1 MSDASRA
8 RSFDRAAA
16 RYAGSRPSYPP
27 FVLDAVEEFLARPL
41 SGARA
46 ADVGAGTGI
55 ATALLRERG
64 AEVLAVEPGEGMA
77 AQFRDGRPDLAVVRG
92 DGNAL
97 PLHDSCLDLI
107 TYAQAWQWT
116 DTDRSVPEALRVLRP
131 GGVLAVWWNTTD
143 FDVPWIAAQH
153 ERIARFGGVQARA
166 RTRPGDAEA
175 IALAG
180 FTGLRAVRRRR
191 VWTRTVPLATHLA
204 NIGSRSALL
213 VRGEDA
219 VRDFLAEEGARLRE
233 KFPGEV
239 VEESYVVDLVMAAAP

>member
-27 FVLDAVEEFLARPL
+27 FVLDAVEEFLAHPL

-46 ADVGAGTGI
+46 VDVGAGTGI

-64 AEVLAVEPGEGMA
+64 AEVVAVEPGEDMA
-77 AQFRDGRPDLAVVRG
+77 AQFRAGRPGLAVVRG

-97 PLHDSCLDLI
+97 PLRDGCLDLI

-143 FDVPWIAAQH
+143 FAVPWIADQH
-153 ERIARFGGVQARA
+153 ERIARFGGVPARSRA
-166 RTRPGDAEA
+166 RPDDAEA
-175 IALAG
+175 I
-180 FTGLRAVRRRR
+180 
-191 VWTRTVPLATHLA
+191 
-204 NIGSRSALL
+204 
-213 VRGEDA
+213 
-219 VRDFLAEEGARLRE
+219 
-233 KFPGEV
+233 
-239 VEESYVVDLVMAAAP
+239 

>member
-1 MSDASRA
+1 MFPNVASR
-8 RSFDRAAA
+8 
-16 RYAGSRPSYPP
+16 
-27 FVLDAVEEFLARPL
+27 
-41 SGARA
+41 
-46 ADVGAGTGI
+46 T
-55 ATALLRERG
+55 LRERG
-64 AEVLAVEPGEGMA
+64 ADVLAVEPGEGMA
-77 AQFRDGRPDLAVVRG
+77 AQFRSGRPNLAVVRG

-97 PLHDSCLDLI
+97 PLHDGCLDLI

-153 ERIARFGGVQARA
+153 ERIARLGGVPARA
-166 RTRPGDAEA
+166 RTRPDDAEA

-180 FTGLRAVRRRR
+180 FTGLRAVRRRQP
-191 VWTRTVPLATHLA
+191 WTRTVPLQTHLA
-204 NIGSRSALL
+204 NVGSRSALL

-233 KFPGEV
+233 RFP
-239 VEESYVVDLVMAAAP
+239 AT